1 MLTKRLRFLLPTG
14 CAILVGNIYYCQP
27 LLGEL
32 SRSFGVSEKSAAF
45 VNIIT
50 QAGYLLG
57 LFFVVPM
64 GDMISRNTLIV
75 RMHWF
80 SAVAMLGAALSP
92 TIFWLKVASLFVG
105 ITTTACQVFIPF
117 AAQLAKDEE
126 RGKVVGAMMGG
137 LLTGILLSR
146 TLSGFVAQE
155 LGWRGVY
162 FVAAAMMVVMA
173 VILSATLPTEK
184 PSFTGSYKQ
193 LMASLWHLFV
203 AQPIIR
209 QSSLIGAALFG
220 AISAFWAT
228 LAFFL
233 EAPPYRYSLSVI
245 GLFGVIGAAGAL
257 ASPLV
262 GRLAD
267 RKSALIP
274 IRTGILL
281 MILGYGILLKA
292 DLNISIVVAG
302 VLLLDIGVQ
311 CAHVPNLARN
321 YNLLPAAR
329 TRLNTIYMTSYFIG
343 GTLGSTLGSLAWN
356 AAGWTG
362 VCCCGLALVAVGAVA
377 VLLETFGNGPAARI
391 SRQERPSY

>member
-1 MLTKRLRFLLPTG
+1 MLTNKLKYIMATG

-32 SRSFGVSEKSAAF
+32 SRSFGVSERSAAF
-45 VNIIT
+45 VNICT

-64 GDMISRNTLIV
+64 GDMISRNRLIV

-80 SAVAMLGAALSP
+80 AAVAMLGAALAPS
-92 TIFWLKVASLFVG
+92 IGWLKAASLLVG
-105 ITTTACQVFIPF
+105 IATTACQVFIPF
-117 AAQLAKDEE
+117 AAQLAKEEE
-126 RGKVVGAMMGG
+126 RGRVVGSMMGG

-146 TLSGFVAQE
+146 TLAGFVAQE

-162 FVAAAMMVVMA
+162 YVASGLMVVMA
-173 VILSATLPTEK
+173 LVLANALPSEQ
-184 PSFTGSYKQ
+184 PSFKGSYGA
-193 LMASLWHLFV
+193 LMQSLWHLLKS
-203 AQPIIR
+203 QPVIR
-209 QSSLIGAALFG
+209 QSSLIGASLF
-220 AISAFWAT
+220 AAVSAFWAT

-245 GLFGVIGAAGAL
+245 GLFGVIGAGGAL

-267 RKSALIP
+267 RKSPLVP
-274 IRTGILL
+274 IRIGIGL
-281 MILGYGILLKA
+281 MILGFLLLFKANWNIL
-292 DLNISIVVAG
+292 IVVAG
-302 VLLLDIGVQ
+302 VILLDIGVQ

-321 YNLLPAAR
+321 YRLLPEAR

-343 GTLGSTLGSLAWN
+343 GTMGSTLGSLAWN
-356 AAGWTG
+356 AGGWTG
-362 VCCCGLALVAVGAVA
+362 VCLAGLGLISVATVA
-377 VLLETFGNGPAARI
+377 VLMESFGNGPVARI
-391 SRQERPSY
+391 SRGQAVL